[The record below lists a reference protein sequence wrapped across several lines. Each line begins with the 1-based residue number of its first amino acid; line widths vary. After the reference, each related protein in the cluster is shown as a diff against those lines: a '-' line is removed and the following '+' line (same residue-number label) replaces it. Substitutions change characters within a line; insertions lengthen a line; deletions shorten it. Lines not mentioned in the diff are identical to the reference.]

1 MPSLH
6 LEERLF
12 RQNAKT
18 STLQACAPKRTDM
31 NAIGQ
36 PLTRLDGRVKVTG
49 AAKYSAE
56 FARPKLAHA
65 VLIQSTIA
73 NGRVTNIDV
82 SAAKSAPGV
91 IGILTRENAP
101 RFKAFPD
108 DHRKPGAPGEN
119 RVPLEDDQIYYA
131 GQHLGVVV
139 AESFEQAT
147 HAASLVRTTYAAEP
161 PIMTINDARAQKN
174 ASYTEKFAGRESLQ
188 VKRGDVDAALAGA
201 EHKIDVVYSTPV
213 ENHNPI
219 ETYSTTA
226 EWEAPDRLL
235 LHDATR
241 GIKQLQ
247 RVVAN
252 AFGLP
257 QENIRI
263 VCPFTGGA
271 FGSKAF
277 QWSHTLLAAAAAK
290 LVQRPV
296 KITLTRPQM
305 FDSAGQRAR
314 TEQKFSIGAAKD
326 GKLVALRHAT
336 TTHSSPTHEYTES
349 CGNMSRMLY
358 SCPNVD
364 VSHRLVRVN
373 LTTPCPMRA
382 PGETPGVF
390 ALECVLDELA
400 QEIGIDPVEFRL
412 RNYAE
417 IDEYEKRPWSS
428 KKLRECYRRGAEKF
442 GWSKRNK
449 TPGSMRAPDGS
460 QIGFG
465 MATAIYPAGQQKA
478 GATAILNRDGTVTL
492 QCATHDIGTGSYT
505 TMSQFA
511 ADVLGIPIDKIHFEL
526 GDSQFPYAPN
536 NGGSWL
542 TSSIAPAVIGAC
554 RELQK
559 KVADIAG
566 VWPNGS
572 SNLDNVFAKMGQ
584 EQIQVSFNSEPN
596 KEEREKFSFFSYGAV
611 FVEVNVDACRQV
623 RVKRAV
629 GVYDMGRMINPLLAR
644 SQIVGGMLFGF
655 GTALMEATVP
665 DEKTGRIVNANL
677 AEYHVAVHAD
687 TPEFDIDFINEPDP
701 HMPDLG
707 ARGIGEIGIVGA
719 PAAVANAIF
728 NATGKRVRDLPITPD
743 KLI

>member
-1 MPSLH
+1 MS
-6 LEERLF
+6 
-12 RQNAKT
+12 A
-18 STLQACAPKRTDM
+18 TL
-31 NAIGQ
+31 IGQ
-36 PLTRLDGRVKVTG
+36 PLARIDGRLKVTG
-49 AAKYSAE
+49 RATFAAE
-56 FARPKLAHA
+56 FARPGLAYGA
-65 VLIQSTIA
+65 LIQTAIA
-73 NGRVTNIDV
+73 NGRVANIDI

-91 IGILTRENAP
+91 IAILTRENAP
-101 RFKAFPD
+101 RFKPYPD
-108 DHRKPGAPGEN
+108 SLSKAGVPGES
-119 RVPLEDDQIYYA
+119 RVPLQDDEIHYA

-147 HAASLVRTTYAAEP
+147 YAVSLVRMTYQTHP
-161 PIMTINDARAQKN
+161 PVVTLDDERVQKN
-174 ASYTEKFAGRESLQ
+174 ATFPEKFAGREELQ
-188 VKRGDVDAALAGA
+188 VKRGDVDAGLATA
-201 EHKIDVVYSTPV
+201 AHKIDVVYSTPI

-219 ETYSTTA
+219 ETYSTTG
-226 EWEAPDRLL
+226 EWEAPDRVLI
-235 LHDATR
+235 HECTR

-257 QENIRI
+257 QDNVRI
-263 VCPFTGGA
+263 ICPFIGGA
-271 FGSKAF
+271 FGSKGF

-296 KITLTRPQM
+296 KLTLTRPQM

-314 TEQKFSIGAAKD
+314 TKQRFSMGAGKD

-358 SCPNVD
+358 SCPNVE
-364 VSHRLVRVN
+364 VSHRLVRLN

-390 ALECVLDELA
+390 ALECALDEMA
-400 QEIGIDPVEFRL
+400 HEVGIDPVEFRL

-417 IDEYEKRPWSS
+417 IDEYKNRPWSS
-428 KKLRECYRRGAEKF
+428 KKLRECYRRGATKF
-442 GWSKRNK
+442 GWSKRNRK
-449 TPGSMRAPDGS
+449 PGSMRAAEGS

-478 GATAILNRDGTVTL
+478 GATAILNKDGTVVVRS
-492 QCATHDIGTGSYT
+492 ATHEIGTGTYT
-505 TMSQFA
+505 AMSQFA
-511 ADVLGIPIDKIHFEL
+511 AETLGVPIEKVRFEL
-526 GDSQFPYAPN
+526 GDSQFPEAPN

-542 TSSIAPAVIGAC
+542 TASVAPAVMGAC
-554 RELQK
+554 RELK
-559 KVADIAG
+559 KNVVGIAG
-566 VWPNGS
+566 NWPNDS
-572 SNLDNVFAKMGQ
+572 AQLANLFVRANQ
-584 EQIQVSFNSEPN
+584 EQIQAEFTSEPN
-596 KEEREKFSFFSYGAV
+596 KEEQEKFSFFSYGAI
-611 FVEVNVDACRQV
+611 FVEVHVDLFGQV

-629 GVYDMGRMINPLLAR
+629 GVYDMGRMINPRLAH
-644 SQIVGGMLFGF
+644 SQIIGGMLFGF
-655 GTALMEATVP
+655 STALMEGTVP
-665 DEKTGRIVNANL
+665 DANVGRIVNPNL

-687 TPEFDIDFINEPDP
+687 TPPEFDIDFINEPDP

-719 PAAVANAIF
+719 PAAVANAVF
-728 NATGKRVRDLPITPD
+728 HATGKRVRDLPITVD

>member
-1 MPSLH
+1 MS
-6 LEERLF
+6 
-12 RQNAKT
+12 AT
-18 STLQACAPKRTDM
+18 V
-31 NAIGQ
+31 IGQ
-36 PLTRLDGRVKVTG
+36 PLPRVDGRLKVTG
-49 AAKYSAE
+49 RATYAAE
-56 FARPKLAHA
+56 FARPKVTYGAP
-65 VLIQSTIA
+65 IQSTIA
-73 NGRVTNIDV
+73 NGRVVKIDL

-91 IGILTRENAP
+91 IGILTHENAP
-101 RFKAFPD
+101 HFRPYPD
-108 DHRKPGAPGEN
+108 DLSRADAPGES
-119 RVPLEDDQIYYA
+119 RVPLQDDEIHYA

-147 HAASLVRTTYAAEP
+147 YAASLVRVTYQTQP
-161 PIMTINDARAQKN
+161 PVVTLDDERAQKN
-174 ASYTEKFAGRESLQ
+174 ATSPEKFAGREALQ
-188 VKRGDVDAALAGA
+188 VKRGDVDAALATA
-201 EHKIDVVYSTPV
+201 AHKIDFVYSTPI

-226 EWEAPDRLL
+226 EWEAPDRVLI
-235 LHDATR
+235 HECTR

-257 QENIRI
+257 QENVRI
-263 VCPFTGGA
+263 VCPFIGGA
-271 FGSKAF
+271 FGSKGF

-290 LVQRPV
+290 QVQRPV
-296 KITLTRPQM
+296 KLTLSRPQM

-314 TEQKFSIGAAKD
+314 TEQRLSIGVDKT

-336 TTHSSPTHEYTES
+336 TTHSSPTHDYTEP
-349 CGNMSRMLY
+349 CGNTSRMLY
-358 SCPNVD
+358 SCPNVE
-364 VSHRLVRVN
+364 VSHRLVRLN

-400 QEIGIDPVEFRL
+400 HEIGVDPVEFRM

-417 IDEYEKRPWSS
+417 IDEYKNRPWSS
-428 KKLRECYRRGAEKF
+428 KKLRECYQRGAEKF
-442 GWSKRNK
+442 GWSNRNK
-449 TPGSMRAPDGS
+449 KPGSMRAAEGS
-460 QIGFG
+460 QIGYG

-478 GATAILNRDGTVTL
+478 GATAILNKDGTVVVRS
-492 QCATHDIGTGSYT
+492 ATHEIGTGTYT
-505 TMSQFA
+505 GMSQFA
-511 ADVLGIPIDKIHFEL
+511 ADTLGIPIEKIRFEL

-542 TSSIAPAVIGAC
+542 TASVAPAVMGAC
-554 RELQK
+554 TELKK
-559 KVADIAG
+559 KVAGIAG
-566 VWPNGS
+566 NWPNDS
-572 SNLDNVFAKMGQ
+572 AQLEKLFAGANQ
-584 EQIQVSFNSEPN
+584 DQIQAEFNSEPN
-596 KEEREKFSFFSYGAV
+596 TKEREKFSFFSYGAV
-611 FVEVNVDACRQV
+611 FVEVQVDPFGQV

-629 GVYDMGRMINPLLAR
+629 GVYDMGRMINPRLAR
-644 SQIVGGMLFGF
+644 SQILGGMLFGF
-655 GTALMEATVP
+655 STALMEGTVP
-665 DEKTGRIVNANL
+665 DEKTGRIVNPNL
-677 AEYHVAVHAD
+677 AEYQVAVHAD

>member
-1 MPSLH
+1 M
-6 LEERLF
+6 
-12 RQNAKT
+12 
-18 STLQACAPKRTDM
+18 STPL
-31 NAIGQ
+31 IGQ
-36 PLTRLDGRVKVTG
+36 SLTRVDGRLKVTG
-49 AAKYSAE
+49 GAKYVAE
-56 FARPKLAHA
+56 FVRPKLACGA
-65 VLIQSTIA
+65 LIQSAIA
-73 NGRVTNIDV
+73 NGRVAKVDAST
-82 SAAKSAPGV
+82 AKSAPGV

-101 RFKAFPD
+101 RFRPYPD
-108 DHRKPGAPGEN
+108 DLSKPGAPGES
-119 RVPLEDDQIYYA
+119 RVPLHDDDVYWA

-147 HAASLVRTTYAAEP
+147 HAASLVQVSYEP
-161 PIMTINDARAQKN
+161 QPPVVTFDDARAQKN
-174 ASYTEKFAGRESLQ
+174 ATYTEKFAGREALQ
-188 VKRGDVDAALAGA
+188 VKRGDVDAALAA
-201 EHKIDVVYSTPV
+201 AAHKIDVVYSTPV

-235 LHDATR
+235 IHDCTR

-247 RVVAN
+247 RVAAN

-257 QENIRI
+257 QENVRI
-263 VCPFTGGA
+263 ICPFIGGA
-271 FGSKAF
+271 FGSKGF

-296 KITLTRPQM
+296 KVTLARPQM

-314 TEQKFSIGAAKD
+314 TEQRFSIGAGND
-326 GKLVALRHAT
+326 GKLMALRHAT
-336 TTHSSPTHEYTES
+336 TTHSSPTHEYTEP

-358 SCPNVD
+358 SCPNVE
-364 VSHRLVRVN
+364 VSHRLVRLN

-382 PGETPGVF
+382 PGETPGVY
-390 ALECVLDELA
+390 ALECALDELA
-400 QEIGIDPVEFRL
+400 HEMNIDPVEFRL
-412 RNYAE
+412 RNYADK
-417 IDEYEKRPWSS
+417 DENENRPWSS

-449 TPGSMRAPDGS
+449 KPGTMRAADGS
-460 QIGFG
+460 QLGFG

-478 GATAILNRDGTVTL
+478 GATAILNKDGTVTL
-492 QCATHDIGTGSYT
+492 RSATHEIGTGTYT
-505 TMSQFA
+505 AMSQFA
-511 ADVLGIPIDKIHFEL
+511 ADTLGIPIEKIHFEL

-542 TSSIAPAVIGAC
+542 TASVAPAVMGAC
-554 RELQK
+554 RELK
-559 KVADIAG
+559 KKIVDLAG
-566 VWPNGS
+566 SWPNDPAQLV
-572 SNLDNVFAKMGQ
+572 NLFVRAGQ
-584 EQIQVSFNSEPN
+584 DQIQAEFNSEPN
-596 KEEREKFSFFSYGAV
+596 RDEREKFSFFSYGAV
-611 FVEVNVDACRQV
+611 FVEVHVDALGQV

-629 GVYDMGRMINPLLAR
+629 GVYDMGRMINPRLAR
-644 SQIVGGMLFGF
+644 SQIIGGMLFGF
-655 GTALMEATVP
+655 GAALMEATVP

-677 AEYHVAVHAD
+677 ADYHVAVHAD
-687 TPEFDIDFINEPDP
+687 TPEFDIDFINEADP
-701 HMPDLG
+701 HMSDLG

>member
-1 MPSLH
+1 MS
-6 LEERLF
+6 
-12 RQNAKT
+12 A
-18 STLQACAPKRTDM
+18 TL
-31 NAIGQ
+31 IGQ
-36 PLTRLDGRVKVTG
+36 PLTRIDGRFKVIGRATY
-49 AAKYSAE
+49 AAE
-56 FARPKLAHA
+56 FARPKLAYG
-65 VLIQSTIA
+65 VLIQSAIA
-73 NGRVTNIDV
+73 NGRVVKIDLA
-82 SAAKSAPGV
+82 AAKSAPGV
-91 IGILTRENAP
+91 IGILTRENGP
-101 RFKAFPD
+101 DFKPYPD
-108 DHRKPGAPGEN
+108 DWSKAGAPGES
-119 RVPLEDDQIYYA
+119 RVPLQDDQIYYV

-147 HAASLVRTTYAAEP
+147 HAASLVRITYAAQP

-174 ASYTEKFAGRESLQ
+174 ADYTEKFAGRESLQ
-188 VKRGDVDAALAGA
+188 VKRGDIDAALASA
-201 EHKIDVVYSTPV
+201 EHKIDVVYSTPI

-226 EWEAPDRLL
+226 EWEAPNRLL
-235 LHDATR
+235 LHEATR

-247 RVVAN
+247 RIVSN

-257 QENIRI
+257 QENVRI
-263 VCPFTGGA
+263 ICPFIGGA

-296 KITLTRPQM
+296 KLTLTRPQM

-314 TEQKFSIGAAKD
+314 TEQRVSIGADKN
-326 GKLVALRHAT
+326 GKLIGLRHAT
-336 TTHSSPTHEYTES
+336 TTHTSPTHDYTEP
-349 CGNMSRMLY
+349 CGNMSRLLY
-358 SCPNVD
+358 SSPNVE
-364 VSHRLVRVN
+364 VSHRLVSLN

-382 PGETPGVF
+382 PGETPGVY
-390 ALECVLDELA
+390 ALECAMDELA
-400 QEIGIDPVEFRL
+400 LEIDIDPVEFRL

-417 IDEYEKRPWSS
+417 LDEYKNRPWSS
-428 KKLRECYRRGAEKF
+428 KKLRECYQRGAEKF

-449 TPGSMRAPDGS
+449 KPGSTRAVDGS

-465 MATAIYPAGQQKA
+465 MATAVYPAGQQKT
-478 GATAILNRDGTVTL
+478 GATAILNKDGTVVVR
-492 QCATHDIGTGSYT
+492 CATHEIGTGTYT

-511 ADVLGIPIDKIHFEL
+511 ADTLGIPIEKVRFEL

-536 NGGSWL
+536 NGGSWM
-542 TSSIAPAVIGAC
+542 TASVAPAVMGAC
-554 RELQK
+554 RALQK
-559 KVADIAG
+559 KVADLAG
-566 VWPNGS
+566 SWPNDS
-572 SNLDNVFAKMGQ
+572 AQLDGLFARAGQ
-584 EQIQVSFNSEPN
+584 EPIQAEFNSEPN
-596 KEEREKFSFFSYGAV
+596 TEEREKFTFLSYGAI
-611 FVEVNVDACRQV
+611 FVEVQVDVFGQV

-629 GVYDMGRMINPLLAR
+629 GVYDMGRMINPRLAR
-644 SQIVGGMLFGF
+644 SQIVGGLLFGF
-655 GTALMEATVP
+655 STALMEGTVP

-687 TPEFDIDFINEPDP
+687 TPELDIDFINEPDP
-701 HMPDLG
+701 HMSDLG

>member
-1 MPSLH
+1 MS
-6 LEERLF
+6 
-12 RQNAKT
+12 AT
-18 STLQACAPKRTDM
+18 V
-31 NAIGQ
+31 IGQ
-36 PLTRLDGRVKVTG
+36 PFPRVDGRLKVTG
-49 AAKYSAE
+49 RATYAAE
-56 FARPKLAHA
+56 FARPKVTYGA
-65 VLIQSTIA
+65 LIQSTIA
-73 NGRVTNIDV
+73 NGRVVKIDL

-91 IGILTRENAP
+91 IGILTHENAP
-101 RFKAFPD
+101 HFRPYPD
-108 DHRKPGAPGEN
+108 DLSRADAPGES
-119 RVPLEDDQIYYA
+119 RVPLQDDEIHYA

-147 HAASLVRTTYAAEP
+147 YAASLVRVTYQIQP
-161 PIMTINDARAQKN
+161 PVVTLDDERAQKN
-174 ASYTEKFAGRESLQ
+174 ATSPEKFAGREALQ
-188 VKRGDVDAALAGA
+188 VKRGDVDAALATA
-201 EHKIDVVYSTPV
+201 AHKIDFVYSTPI

-226 EWEAPDRLL
+226 EWEAPDRVLI
-235 LHDATR
+235 HECTR

-257 QENIRI
+257 QENVRI
-263 VCPFTGGA
+263 VCPFIGGA
-271 FGSKAF
+271 FGSKGF

-290 LVQRPV
+290 QVQRPV
-296 KITLTRPQM
+296 KLTLSRPQM

-314 TEQKFSIGAAKD
+314 TEQRLSIGVDKT

-336 TTHSSPTHEYTES
+336 TTHSSPTHDYTEP
-349 CGNMSRMLY
+349 CGNTSRMLY
-358 SCPNVD
+358 SCPNVE
-364 VSHRLVRVN
+364 VSHRLVRLN

-400 QEIGIDPVEFRL
+400 HEIGVDPVEFRM

-417 IDEYEKRPWSS
+417 IDEYKNRPWSS
-428 KKLRECYRRGAEKF
+428 KKLRECYQRGAEKF
-442 GWSKRNK
+442 GWSNRNK
-449 TPGSMRAPDGS
+449 KPGSMRAAEGS
-460 QIGFG
+460 QIGYG

-478 GATAILNRDGTVTL
+478 GATAILNKDGTVVVRS
-492 QCATHDIGTGSYT
+492 ATHEIGTGTYT
-505 TMSQFA
+505 GMSQFA
-511 ADVLGIPIDKIHFEL
+511 ADTLGIPIEKIRFEL

-542 TSSIAPAVIGAC
+542 TASVAPAVMGAC
-554 RELQK
+554 TELKK
-559 KVADIAG
+559 KVAGIAG
-566 VWPNGS
+566 NWPNDS
-572 SNLDNVFAKMGQ
+572 AQLEKLFAGANQ
-584 EQIQVSFNSEPN
+584 DQIQAEFNSEPN
-596 KEEREKFSFFSYGAV
+596 TKEREKFSFFSYGAV
-611 FVEVNVDACRQV
+611 FVEVQVDPFGQV

-629 GVYDMGRMINPLLAR
+629 GVYDMGRMINPRLAR
-644 SQIVGGMLFGF
+644 SQILGGMLFGF
-655 GTALMEATVP
+655 STALMEGTVP
-665 DEKTGRIVNANL
+665 DEKTGRIVNPNL
-677 AEYHVAVHAD
+677 AEYQVAVHAD